1 MLRIGRDECHRVGR
15 IVSVYIQLIR
25 LTDHHI
31 AAKPCLVFTLKADAY
46 RVRTK
51 RKQANKKQNKQ

>member
-1 MLRIGRDECHRVGR
+1 MLAVRRKKGHRVGR